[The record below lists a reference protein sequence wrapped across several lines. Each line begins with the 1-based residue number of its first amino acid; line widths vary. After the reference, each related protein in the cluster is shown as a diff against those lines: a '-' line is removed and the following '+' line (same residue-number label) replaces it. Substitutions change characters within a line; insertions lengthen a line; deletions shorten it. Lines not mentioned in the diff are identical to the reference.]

1 MKVSYK
7 VDVFKGDPEKV
18 KREIDAIVN
27 RNGSATPEQ
36 VVDAARDERSELH
49 KCFTW
54 DDHEAAEKWR
64 REEARKLIIS
74 LVVEDEKKPEM
85 MPVRCYVTTERKAGY
100 KKIETVVNNLSEYER
115 LLGQALA
122 ELEAFEKKYKSLME
136 LRRVFEEIEALVA

>member
-1 MKVSYK
+1 MKVRYK

-27 RNGSATPEQ
+27 RDGSATPERI
-36 VVDAARDERSELH
+36 VEAARNEQSELH

-54 DDHEAAEKWR
+54 DDHEAAEKYR
-64 REEARKLIIS
+64 LVEARKLIIS
-74 LVVEDEKKPEM
+74 LVIEDEKKPEA

-100 KKIETVVNNLSEYER
+100 KKIETAVNNLTEYER

-122 ELEAFEKKYKSLME
+122 ELEAFEKKYKSLTE
-136 LRRVFEEIEALVA
+136 LHRVFEEIEALVA